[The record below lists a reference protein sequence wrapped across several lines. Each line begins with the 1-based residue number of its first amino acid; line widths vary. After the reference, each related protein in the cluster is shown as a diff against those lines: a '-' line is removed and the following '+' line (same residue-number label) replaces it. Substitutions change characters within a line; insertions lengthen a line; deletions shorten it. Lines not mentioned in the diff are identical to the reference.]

1 LDLEDVTETFS
12 DENREERM
20 KEEVR
25 IRKAIRLPRSGE
37 IELS

>member
-1 LDLEDVTETFS
+1 MRSGFFKGGTK
-12 DENREERM
+12 